1 MRVDKLNQKKWV
13 ASTVSHL
20 HTIMIVSYVFYIFTH
35 SSCEGSYN
43 FIWFFNDECFLKPDQ
58 RFVYCSL
65 ITAAYLSNDFWVVVS
80 EIGVQDKLSKQLL
93 VHHVVATVGII
104 GSVFAGYSY
113 PGMTCLM
120 LLVEISNIFL
130 DLKLL
135 MLKDEYNQLPA
146 KICFLCFLITYV
158 MFRIIL
164 MPIINLM
171 VLKTLNLVFTGLQP
185 FRQMCMLF
193 SALQSLILTC
203 LMYYWFFRVIKTTA
217 KILGFGNSDLSD
229 IVNDKNSDED

>member
-1 MRVDKLNQKKWV
+1 MRVDKLSQKKWV

-20 HTIMIVSYVFYIFTH
+20 HTVMIVSYVFYIFTH
-35 SSCEGSYN
+35 SSCEDSYN
-43 FIWFFNDECFLKPDQ
+43 FIWFFDDECFLKADQ

-65 ITAAYLSNDFWVVVS
+65 ITAAYLSNDFWVVIC
-80 EIGVQDKLSKQLL
+80 EIGAQDKLTQQLL
-93 VHHVVATVGII
+93 VHHVVAIVGII

-135 MLKDEYNQLPA
+135 MSKDDYDQLPA
-146 KICFLCFLITYV
+146 KICFLCFLVTYII
-158 MFRIIL
+158 FRIIL

-171 VLKTLNLVFTGLQP
+171 VLKTLKLVFTGLAP
-185 FRQMCMLF
+185 FR
-193 SALQSLILTC
+193 
-203 LMYYWFFRVIKTTA
+203 
-217 KILGFGNSDLSD
+217 
-229 IVNDKNSDED
+229 